1 MSGYAEFEARLKG
14 HQTDIEIQN
23 EPHFGLANSARFLT
37 DGFKV
42 AVSNL
47 DRRVK
52 IRRAIAQSRPW
63 AVLGK
68 VLLPAVHDSEFFV
81 ALVFSGANLDLLEKR
96 LEEIEA
102 TGKKVNNARFVLHA
116 DGCFVTILPESQT
129 VDPGSDPQGYGS
141 HVPVDEIL
149 YADVERSGRLTA
161 GEVDVVHRLRRDYV
175 DPGVVRRL
183 ESGGGVVIQVRQPQ
197 DLTFA
202 ELKKRIE
209 ALGGH
214 YTDETL
220 QGFHLNLI
228 HNPRKHFVILRGI
241 SGTGKSLLAKTYAYS
256 VLALNSLDEVH
267 ERFVTVPVEPQW
279 TDPTFLVGYED
290 VIAIGGYNRT
300 LFLDALL
307 LANSDP
313 MQPVFVL
320 LDEMNRAQVEHYFS
334 NFLSAMESQTPIRF
348 HAGSSPNIRD
358 VPTEVPWPS
367 NLYLIGTVNDDE
379 SVIPFSPMVLDRAN
393 SQDLS
398 NGPGD
403 IAAYGGWLRGN
414 EPDLAL
420 VLDDPL
426 LALLEKLS
434 EQLRPFALDFGN
446 RTVRELALYI
456 KSASETGSILNV
468 LDRQIDQKILPKLR
482 GGEETAQMLDELL
495 AILGPYPVSHARVL
509 KMKTDLEQV
518 DFFKYR

>member
-1 MSGYAEFEARLKG
+1 MPGYAEFEIRLKE
-14 HQTDIEIQN
+14 HQPDIEIQN
-23 EPHFGLANSARFLT
+23 EPHIGRANSARFLIG
-37 DGFKV
+37 GFKV
-42 AVSNL
+42 GVSNL
-47 DRRVK
+47 ERRVK
-52 IRRAIAQSRPW
+52 IVQAIAQSRSW
-63 AVLGK
+63 ALLGT
-68 VLLPAVHDSEFFV
+68 VLLPAIQDSELFV
-81 ALVFSGANLDLLEKR
+81 ALVFSGSNLESLERR
-96 LEEIEA
+96 LKEIEA
-102 TGKKVNNARFVLHA
+102 PGRRANNVRFLLHA
-116 DGCFVTILPESQT
+116 EGCFVTTLPESEV
-129 VDPGSDPQGYGS
+129 VDPASDPLGYGS
-141 HVPVDEIL
+141 PVPVDEIL

-161 GEVDVVHRLRRDYV
+161 GEVDVVHRMRRDYI
-175 DPGVVRRL
+175 DPGLVRRL
-183 ESGGGVVIQVRQPQ
+183 ESGGVVVAPVRQPQ
-197 DLTFA
+197 DLMFA
-202 ELKKRIE
+202 ELKRRIE
-209 ALGGH
+209 DLGGH

-220 QGFHLNLI
+220 QAFHLNLI

-290 VIAIGGYNRT
+290 VIAIGGYNKT
-300 LFLDALL
+300 LFLEALL

-348 HAGSSPNIRD
+348 HAGSSPNIKD
-358 VPTEVPWPS
+358 VPTEISWPV

-403 IAAYGGWLRGN
+403 ISAYGGWLRQH
-414 EPDLAL
+414 EPDLAPA
-420 VLDDPL
+420 LDN
-426 LALLEKLS
+426 ALLSLLEELS
-434 EQLRPFALDFGN
+434 KQLRPLALNFGN

-456 KSASETGSILNV
+456 KSASATGSMLDP
-468 LDRQIDQKILPKLR
+468 LDRQIDQKILPKVR
-482 GGEETAQMLDELL
+482 GGEEAAQMLDGLL
-495 AILGPYPVSHARVL
+495 AILQPYPVSHARVS
-509 KMKTDLEQV
+509 KMKADLEQV